1 MLENTTISQFKKAIT
16 NGVLSH
22 AYLIEGGDRLQREQT
37 VLSIATL
44 IMQSSD
50 ETMSDTN
57 RYQQLKE
64 HDHADFIW
72 LEPTGRS
79 IKIDQIRELVHLL
92 SQAVSDSKHRVFVI
106 EEADAM
112 TTSASNSLLKFLE
125 EPGQNMHLFLL
136 TESKEKILPTVQSR
150 CQWIHLTPPSV
161 RTISQQFEQFGM
173 TVEQATWLAY
183 HTSDSDVAKEWQA
196 DDDYWEKI
204 SAEWTLFT
212 LLTTG
217 DVRAFVRVDYLV
229 TRVVTDRTSA
239 ISYLND
245 LIIMARDVLLLS
257 VGQKDVFISKPE
269 KRKDY
274 ERLKDQL
281 SVDYWVDLI
290 AQINFAIREVDANVA
305 VASAFERLAIWSIDR
320 QEGLNGNR

>member
-1 MLENTTISQFKKAIT
+1 
-16 NGVLSH
+16 
-22 AYLIEGGDRLQREQT
+22 
-37 VLSIATL
+37 
-44 IMQSSD
+44 MQSSD

-92 SQAVSDSKHRVFVI
+92 SQAASDSKHRVFVI

-136 TESKEKILPTVQSR
+136 TESKEKILPTIQSR

-320 QEGLNGNR
+320 QEELNGKR